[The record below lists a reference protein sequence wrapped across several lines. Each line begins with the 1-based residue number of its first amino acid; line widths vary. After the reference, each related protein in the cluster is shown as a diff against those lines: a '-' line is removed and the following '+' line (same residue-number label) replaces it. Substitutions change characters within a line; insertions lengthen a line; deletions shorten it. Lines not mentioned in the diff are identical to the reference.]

1 MELLK
6 VFGLSERRACRLV
19 QAHRSTVRH
28 QSIRSKDTVLR
39 QRIKELAD
47 RHRRFGH
54 LLPDRRMLAFAE
66 RARIHILLR
75 REGFRANHKR
85 THRIYCE
92 ERLQVRKRKP
102 KRRTAIARQPMVVP
116 RTVNERWSMD
126 FLHDQLSNGRR
137 LRVLNVIDD
146 YSRQCLASIVDT
158 SISGARVARELDRLI
173 NWHGRPLHIV
183 CDNVL

>member
-1 MELLK
+1 
-6 VFGLSERRACRLV
+6 
-19 QAHRSTVRH
+19 
-28 QSIRSKDTVLR
+28 
-39 QRIKELAD
+39 
-47 RHRRFGH
+47 
-54 LLPDRRMLAFAE
+54 
-66 RARIHILLR
+66 
-75 REGFRANHKR
+75 
-85 THRIYCE
+85 
-92 ERLQVRKRKP
+92 
-102 KRRTAIARQPMVVP
+102 
-116 RTVNERWSMD
+116 MD